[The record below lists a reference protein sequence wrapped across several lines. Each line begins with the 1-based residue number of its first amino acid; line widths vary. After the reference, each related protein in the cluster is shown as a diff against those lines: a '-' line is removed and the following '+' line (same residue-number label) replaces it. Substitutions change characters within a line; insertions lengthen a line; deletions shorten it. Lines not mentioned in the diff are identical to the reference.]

1 MPWKYMCACA
11 CVRARVGVHV
21 CVCVCAHVLFT
32 LPAMTSVLS
41 SVALNKDQLKS
52 NLPSSLR
59 LISSIANVSPFASY
73 NFHCLFTAYLAFT
86 NHCSDMSHFSQID
99 YKLLEGSLQAFLLP
113 TPGRLP
119 RKELQLG
126 SVNQWQ
132 PSPILWFGSFC
143 SSGWEFILNS
153 WATWQNSGSAR
164 VSQSTPW
171 KWGSN
176 CPML

>member
-1 MPWKYMCACA
+1 MGSPISWKCVCACVCACVCMCACA
-11 CVRARVGVHV
+11 VHFA
-21 CVCVCAHVLFT
+21 C
-32 LPAMTSVLS
+32 MTSALS

-52 NLPSSLR
+52 NLLSNPH
-59 LISSIANVSPFASY
+59 LISYIANVSLFASY

-86 NHCSDMSHFSQID
+86 NHCSVYMSHFSQID

-119 RKELQLG
+119 RKELKLG

-132 PSPILWFGSFC
+132 PSLILWFGSFC

-153 WATWQNSGSAR
+153 WAIWRDSGSAR
-164 VSQSTPW
+164 VSQSAPW
-171 KWGSN
+171 EWGSN